1 VGDATV
7 SPGGAKVN
15 TDGGEIDATIETQL
29 DNVVEALLGSRVSQ
43 AQCGSYVP
51 TVPAPIEIE
60 QSGGLA
66 HGQIADCV
74 PARRERIADSP
85 HVSQQAEES
94 QI

>member
-1 VGDATV
+1 VGDATI

-51 TVPAPIEIE
+51 
-60 QSGGLA
+60 SGAGVA
-66 HGQIADCV
+66 RGGIADCV

-85 HVSQQAEES
+85 HSSQQTEDS
-94 QI
+94 SI